1 MRRNSLTLISC
12 CSLLAL
18 LFLAGTAQAAP
29 RNRNKNQAN
38 PAPAVPADTTTGSDT
53 PIPLKKSTEGQLLD
67 RIVAVVDDG
76 VVLES
81 ELDARVREISTQ
93 LSAQNVAL
101 PPEAKLRSQV
111 LDQLV
116 VEQIESQHADHAGIK
131 VSDEQ
136 LNAALD
142 EVARRQNITFEQ
154 LPQKLAEDGV
164 DYAQYREQMRHEIA
178 REILQQ
184 RDVLQRIV
192 ITPRELDTYIQQ
204 QKTSTDMNEY
214 NVSHIL
220 IAIAQDATPAQLAQ
234 ASKLAH
240 DIVDRARH
248 GEDFGKLAVTYSQAE
263 TALQGGQLGW
273 HKGSELPTFLVD
285 VVSRLQPGGVSD
297 VIQTS
302 SGFHLVKLNDKR
314 TVGSGPQMV
323 QQYHLR
329 HILIKPTDLEDDATV
344 QQKLAQ
350 MRAQIIAGKEEF
362 AVLARTNSQ
371 DPGSAVNGG
380 DLGWAELSNYVSE
393 FSSVAASLK
402 QGEIS
407 EPFHTQ
413 FGWHIVQVLG
423 RRDYNNSSEA
433 SRQHAYEGLRAARL
447 EEATELWRQQIRDE
461 AYVEL
466 RL

>member
-1 MRRNSLTLISC
+1 MRRNSVPLIGC
-12 CSLLAL
+12 CSVLAL
-18 LFLAGTAQAAP
+18 LLAAGAAQAARP
-29 RNRNKNQAN
+29 NHNKNTN
-38 PAPAVPADTTTGSDT
+38 PPAAGSATGTETPA
-53 PIPLKKSTEGQLLD
+53 PLKKSTEGQLLD

-76 VVLES
+76 VVLQS
-81 ELDARVREISTQ
+81 ELDARVREITTQ
-93 LSAQNVAL
+93 LTSQNVAL
-101 PPEAKLRSQV
+101 PPEATLRSQV

-116 VEQIESQHADHAGIK
+116 IEQIETQHAEHAGIK

-136 LNAALD
+136 LNQAL
-142 EVARRQNITFEQ
+142 EEIAKRQNISFEQ
-154 LPQKLAEDGV
+154 LPQKLSDDGV

-178 REILQQ
+178 REILRQ

-192 ITPRELDTYIQQ
+192 ITPRELDTYMQQ
-204 QKTSTDMNEY
+204 QKSSADMNEY

-220 IAIAQDATPAQLAQ
+220 IAIAQDATPAQLEQ
-234 ASKLAH
+234 ARKLAR
-240 DIVDRARH
+240 DIAERARN

-273 HKGSELPTFLVD
+273 RTGSGLPTFLVD
-285 VVSRLQPGGVSD
+285 VVSRLHPGEVSD

-302 SGFHLVKLNDKR
+302 SGYHLVKLNDKR
-314 TVGSGPQMV
+314 NVASRPQIV

-329 HILIKPTDLEDDATV
+329 HILIKPTELEDDATV

-350 MRAQIIAGKEEF
+350 MRAQVMSGKEDF

-380 DLGWAELSNYVSE
+380 DLGWSELSGYVPE
-393 FSSVAASLK
+393 FSAVASAL
-402 QGEIS
+402 QQDQIS

-413 FGWHIVQVLG
+413 FGWHIVQMLG

-433 SRQHAYEGLRAARL
+433 SRQHAYEALRASRV

-461 AYVEL
+461 AYVET

>member
-1 MRRNSLTLISC
+1 MRRSSLPLISC
-12 CSLLAL
+12 CWLLAF
-18 LFLAGTAQAAP
+18 LFTASTADAARP
-29 RNRNKNQAN
+29 NRNKN
-38 PAPAVPADTTTGSDT
+38 TTTPPASGAATPGTDT
-53 PIPLKKSTEGQLLD
+53 PLPLKKSTEGQLLD

-76 VVLES
+76 VVLQS
-81 ELDARVREISTQ
+81 ELDARVREIGAQ
-93 LSAQNVAL
+93 LAAQNVAL

-116 VEQIESQHADHAGIK
+116 IEQIESQHAEHAGIK

-136 LNAALD
+136 LNSALD
-142 EVARRQNITFEQ
+142 EVAKRQNITFEQ

-164 DYAQYREQMRHEIA
+164 EYAQYREQMRREIA
-178 REILQQ
+178 REILRQ

-192 ITPRELDTYIQQ
+192 ITPRELDTYMQA
-204 QKTSTDMNEY
+204 QKSSTDQNEY

-220 IAIAQDATPAQLAQ
+220 IAIAQDATPAQLEQ

-240 DIVDRARH
+240 EIADRARH

-285 VVSRLQPGGVSD
+285 VVSKLHPGEVSD
-297 VIQTS
+297 VMQTS
-302 SGFHLVKLNDKR
+302 SGYHIVKLNDKR
-314 TVGSGPQMV
+314 NVASGPQMV
-323 QQYHLR
+323 QQFHLR
-329 HILIKPTDLEDDATV
+329 HILIKPTELEDDATV
-344 QQKLAQ
+344 QQKLSQ
-350 MRAQIIAGKEEF
+350 MRAQILSGKEDF

-380 DLGWAELSNYVSE
+380 DLGWSELSNFVPE
-393 FSSVAASLK
+393 FSAVASSLK
-402 QGEIS
+402 EGEIS

-423 RRDYNNSSEA
+423 HRDYNNSSEA
-433 SRQHAYEGLRAARL
+433 SRQHAYETLRASRV

>member
-1 MRRNSLTLISC
+1 MRRSTLPLISC
-12 CSLLAL
+12 CWLLA
-18 LFLAGTAQAAP
+18 FIFTASTADAARP
-29 RNRNKNQAN
+29 NRNKNT
-38 PAPAVPADTTTGSDT
+38 PAPPPAST
-53 PIPLKKSTEGQLLD
+53 PATPGTDAPAPLKKSTEGQLLD

-76 VVLES
+76 VVLQS
-81 ELDARVREISTQ
+81 ELDARVREIGAQ

-101 PPEAKLRSQV
+101 PAEATLRSQV

-136 LNAALD
+136 LNSAL
-142 EVARRQNITFEQ
+142 EEIAHRQNITFEQ

-164 DYAQYREQMRHEIA
+164 DYAQYREQMRREIA
-178 REILQQ
+178 REILRQ

-192 ITPRELDTYIQQ
+192 ITPRELETYMQA
-204 QKTSTDMNEY
+204 QKSSTDMNEY

-220 IAIAQDATPAQLAQ
+220 IAIAQDATPAQLEQ

-240 DIVDRARH
+240 DIEERARH

-273 HKGSELPTFLVD
+273 HKGTELPTFLVD
-285 VVSRLQPGGVSD
+285 VVSKLHPGEVSD
-297 VIQTS
+297 VMQTS
-302 SGFHLVKLNDKR
+302 SGYHVVKLNDKR
-314 TVGSGPQMV
+314 SVAAGPQMV
-323 QQYHLR
+323 QQFHLR
-329 HILIKPTDLEDDATV
+329 HILIKPTELEDDATV
-344 QQKLAQ
+344 QQKLTQ
-350 MRAQIIAGKEEF
+350 MRTQIVTGKEDF

-380 DLGWAELSNYVSE
+380 DLGWSELSNFVPE
-393 FSSVAASLK
+393 FSTVAAGLK
-402 QGEIS
+402 EGEIS

-423 RRDYNNSSEA
+423 HRDYNNSSEA
-433 SRQHAYEGLRAARL
+433 NRQKAYETLRASRV